1 MKPLLLDNHLLAVAK
16 PAGAPVQEDASGDES
31 LQQLWQAWLKREF
44 NKPGRVF
51 LAIVHRLDRPVSGVT
66 LFART
71 SKAAAR
77 LSDAW
82 RRGDVQ
88 KTYWAVG
95 ELAPGAE
102 LPGDRGQREEWLLKD
117 RERNTVRAVAPET
130 PGAKRALTRWRL
142 VGRTGRRVAFELE
155 PVTGRSHQ
163 LRLACAGLG
172 APLLGDRK
180 YGGLGALAGGK
191 AVALHARA
199 LDFPHPVR
207 DERILAQAPLPRH
220 FPAGFFTD

>member
-16 PAGAPVQEDASGDES
+16 PAGIPVQEDASGDES
-31 LQQLWQAWLKREF
+31 LQQQWQGWLKRELD
-44 NKPGRVF
+44 KPGKVF

-71 SKAAAR
+71 TKAASR

-95 ELAPGAE
+95 ELAPTAPS
-102 LPGDRGQREEWLLKD
+102 LPGFGVREEWLLKD
-117 RERNTVRAVAPET
+117 RDRNQVRVVPPDT
-130 PGAKRALTRWRL
+130 PGARFARTRWRIL
-142 VGRTGRRVAFELE
+142 GRDGRRVAFELE
-155 PVTGRSHQ
+155 PLTGRSHQ

-172 APLLGDRK
+172 APLLGDLK
-180 YGGLGALAGGK
+180 YGAPVPLPDRSI
-191 AVALHARA
+191 ALHARA
-199 LDFPHPVR
+199 LDFPHPTL
-207 DERILAQAPLPRH
+207 DERIQVLAPAPSH
-220 FPAGFFTD
+220 FPSSFFPI